1 VKIAV
6 TGASGFIGRHLVAD
20 LALRGAGVAIIGRPF
35 RPESLAGA
43 MRDAHAVVHL
53 AGLVSAAR
61 EADYFAANVEGT
73 RAVADAARRAGVRMV
88 HISSLAASGPAPP
101 SRPRSE
107 DDPPH
112 PITAYGRSKLEGER
126 VLAGMRDLRW
136 LALRP
141 GVVYGPGDRAMLPL
155 FGMAARG
162 FVPLVGRMDAAYS
175 VVHVADCVRA
185 ITAAVE
191 TDLVHQAIFVGHPRP
206 VSVRDLAEGI
216 RAAVNPRA
224 RILRVPMPI
233 TRLAAFAGDA
243 AGALR
248 GRRMVINSRRYAEL
262 AAEGFACR
270 VDRLRERLGVVAQID
285 LEEGLVQTAT
295 WYRRE
300 GWLVVGR

>member
-1 VKIAV
+1 MKIAV

-20 LALRGAGVAIIGRPF
+20 LAGRGAEVAIIGRPF
-35 RPESLAGA
+35 RADSLADA
-43 MRDAHAVVHL
+43 LRDAHAVVHL
-53 AGLVSAAR
+53 AGLVSAPRDA
-61 EADYFAANVEGT
+61 EYFAANVDGT
-73 RAVADAARRAGVRMV
+73 RAVAEASRRAGVRMIHV
-88 HISSLAASGPAPP
+88 SSLAASGPAPP

-112 PITAYGRSKLEGER
+112 PITAYGRSKLESEH

-136 LALRP
+136 LTLRP

-162 FVPLVGRMDAAYS
+162 FVPLVGRIDAAYS
-175 VVHVADCVRA
+175 VVHVADCIRA
-185 ITAAVE
+185 IAAAVE
-191 TDLVHQAIFVGHPRP
+191 TDLVHEAIFVGHPRP
-206 VSVRDLAEGI
+206 ASVRDLVEGI

-224 RILRVPMPI
+224 RILRVPLPI
-233 TRLAAFAGDA
+233 ARVAAFAGDA
-243 AGALR
+243 AGLLR

-270 VDRLRERLGVVAQID
+270 VDRLRERLGIVAQME
-285 LEEGLVQTAT
+285 LEEGLKQTAT

-300 GWLVVGR
+300 GWLT